1 MDDRQDLIDSP
12 SAENREST
20 RDDARPQG
28 DHAIIDTKVS
38 PDGPDAAEDDASAD
52 AEKKHLPWGFII
64 LGVLVLV
71 GLIGGGWYLYSTRNL
86 ESTDDAFIDGRA
98 ITIAPQVEG
107 VVTDLAVTD
116 NQFMHIGDLLLQIDP
131 HDFVAAR
138 DLARG
143 QLSLAQAQHEA
154 ALVNLDLV
162 RITAPQKLLQA
173 QAQSA
178 SAVAAQF
185 VAASDDRRQHALTP
199 LAVSKQDVEKSTST
213 DIQAGAATA
222 QASAA
227 EVQAALIPQLIA
239 QAVAPVAEA
248 EAQIKEAQA
257 NLDQAELNL
266 SYTTMRAPRDGWIT
280 KRNVERGDYLQVG
293 ASVLSIVT
301 PEVWVTANF
310 KETQLDRMRPG
321 QHVAIAVDAYPSLR
335 LSGHIESVQRGTGS
349 KFTAFPAENAT
360 GNYIKIVQRVPVK
373 IVIDSGLD
381 PKLAL
386 PLGLSVVP
394 TVSLK

>member
-1 MDDRQDLIDSP
+1 
-12 SAENREST
+12 
-20 RDDARPQG
+20 
-28 DHAIIDTKVS
+28 
-38 PDGPDAAEDDASAD
+38 
-52 AEKKHLPWGFII
+52 
-64 LGVLVLV
+64 
-71 GLIGGGWYLYSTRNL
+71 
-86 ESTDDAFIDGRA
+86 
-98 ITIAPQVEG
+98 
-107 VVTDLAVTD
+107 
-116 NQFMHIGDLLLQIDP
+116 
-131 HDFVAAR
+131 
-138 DLARG
+138 
-143 QLSLAQAQHEA
+143 
-154 ALVNLDLV
+154 
-162 RITAPQKLLQA
+162 
-173 QAQSA
+173 
-178 SAVAAQF
+178 VAAQF

>member
-1 MDDRQDLIDSP
+1 MNDRQDLIDPTTRQDGTSVRGDAAP
-12 SAENREST
+12 
-20 RDDARPQG
+20 RDDHASTEAKASSG
-28 DHAIIDTKVS
+28 DT
-38 PDGPDAAEDDASAD
+38 AAGAD
-52 AEKKHLPWGFII
+52 APAAKTTRKRPPWSFIA
-64 LGVLVLV
+64 LGTVVLV
-71 GLIGGGWYLYSTRNL
+71 GAVGGGWYWYVTRDL

-98 ITIAPQVEG
+98 ITIAPQVKG
-107 VVTDLAVTD
+107 PVTDLAVTD
-116 NQFMHIGDLLLQIDP
+116 NQFMHAGDVLLQIDP
-131 HDFVAAR
+131 RDYVAAR

-143 QLSLAQAQHEA
+143 QLALAQAQRQA

-173 QAQSA
+173 QAQSV

-199 LAVSKQDVEKSTST
+199 LAVSKQDVEKSTAT
-213 DIQAGAATA
+213 EAQAGAQTA
-222 QASAA
+222 QAAAA
-227 EVQAALIPQLIA
+227 EVQAALVPQLIA
-239 QAVAPVAEA
+239 QAAAPVAEA
-248 EAQIKEAQA
+248 EAQIGQAQA

-266 SYTTMRAPRDGWIT
+266 SYTTMRAPQDGWIT

-293 ASVLSIVT
+293 ASVFSIVT
-301 PEVWVTANF
+301 PALWVIANF

-321 QHVAIAVDAYPSLR
+321 QHVAIAVDAYPSLK
-335 LSGHIESVQRGTGS
+335 LTGHVDSVQRGTGS

-373 IVIDSGLD
+373 IVIDGGVD

-386 PLGLSVVP
+386 PLGLSVDP
-394 TVSLK
+394 TVTLK